1 MRPFSFSSLSLSSGH
16 ISICVASVRRS
27 PHRRNPKAV
36 FYRTNGKS
44 GRGRPS
50 ALWGERA
57 CASVACLSESA
68 IPYLPRSHPFLGRSL
83 SSFILLSESSVML
96 IRSRNPIGAVSITA
110 AMHSFPYSTVRPSV
124 RRQFAMWTGG
134 ARVYPQIQSVSQPRN
149 LFGRP
154 LRGRGDLR
162 ATSEVVSGR
171 SDEGPPCACLID
183 VF

>member
-1 MRPFSFSSLSLSSGH
+1 MRPFSFPSLSLSSGH

-27 PHRRNPKAV
+27 PPPESQSSFLQNQRKERPKE
-36 FYRTNGKS
+36 RS
-44 GRGRPS
+44 RPS
-50 ALWGERA
+50 ARA

-83 SSFILLSESSVML
+83 SLFILLFESPVML
-96 IRSRNPIGAVSITA
+96 IRSRNPIGAVSIAAIA

-149 LFGRP
+149 LFFGLP
-154 LRGRGDLR
+154 LRPQRPPSSLR
-162 ATSEVVSGR
+162 CQAWLE
-171 SDEGPPCACLID
+171 CLINCP
-183 VF
+183 VRA